1 MLQELPSIDVTS
13 AGSYGNGRPVTLG
26 VPFTPGQL
34 HEITSLGLLSPDGQ
48 PDAVSARSLV
58 CWPDGSVR
66 WALLAF
72 EARQT
77 GEHQVVLNSAGVN
90 EKANAP
96 AWPVRVQETIAGV
109 TLGNGLLE
117 VHLPREGDG
126 PIGALLVDGTHVLQQ
141 AGDFELRVGEASS
154 RFEQSRTLSI
164 LESSAHRARVR
175 VEGAHYTV
183 QGKRCLH
190 YRLDV
195 ELWAGWQ
202 ALRLD
207 YQFFHL
213 EPGQPELEIEEIQV
227 IIRPHLHGSLV
238 RHFQQKRHGTFCVP
252 REVKNP
258 QPVAI
263 RTDKSRTS
271 PYIEDWTM
279 LQDDEQYP
287 PYLQPI
293 VIDTASWLGLQNAE
307 LGVYMQ
313 MHEFVDMR
321 PGRIWSEGNS
331 LGLDVW
337 PKAAGILKLPQGR
350 SRRQTLT
357 LGFLKPSEASAASIS
372 ANLQA
377 LLHEGRAVVNAQWF
391 RQCDAFEQSKVLEPG
406 RNLRFEKFLRRTVRL
421 KTPQDMFDL
430 GDTIEDRLVQADL
443 FQPSYQ
449 AGYRTAGRVP
459 LREGVATP
467 LGEMLRTH
475 REGIEWTG
483 DERFESV
490 WSNNEYDA
498 IHALCSELMR
508 NQRYDLWTHLRQFA
522 RHNIEVDFVHYSDDP
537 WQHHGS
543 PAHSALHN
551 MASAYPSHMWTQGL
565 LEYYCLSGDGDALEV
580 AVKLGDTILRNFQDP
595 VRGQLLK
602 GFNREVGWP
611 ILALVHLADLTD
623 EPRFWQQLAEF
634 VDYLITFDREG
645 CKTPVNLSGVNPRH
659 HMDRQIADS
668 FFGYASMVEGL
679 YLYARLKQ
687 HQPLTK
693 WLIDFL
699 LRLKAA
705 WWQTYREGQSVRVPC
720 VQGMAIGYELSGD
733 LDFLRLGMVALEEL
747 IDSVGWVLP
756 QPNVKSL
763 ATNYRAY
770 IRFLHHAQQA
780 GLLDKLE
787 YRWLPKG
794 FYDFDQAGINAR

>member
-1 MLQELPSIDVTS
+1 MSQKLPLIDVIS
-13 AGSYGNGRPVTLG
+13 VGSPENGWPVTLG
-26 VPFTPGQL
+26 VPFTSGQL
-34 HEITSLGLLSPDGQ
+34 SEATSLGLLNPAGHI
-48 PDAVSARSLV
+48 DAVSVRPLAN
-58 CWPDGSVR
+58 WPDGSVR

-72 EARQT
+72 KAKLT
-77 GEHQVVLNSAGVN
+77 GEYQVVLNSVSEAQDN
-90 EKANAP
+90 NQSEL
-96 AWPVRVQETIAGV
+96 PVRIHETAAGV
-109 TLGNGLLE
+109 TLDNGFVQVQLA
-117 VHLPREGDG
+117 REGEG
-126 PIGALLVDGTHVLQQ
+126 PISELLVNGINLLKS

-154 RFEQSRTLSI
+154 RFEPSRTISV
-164 LESSAHRARVR
+164 LESSPHRARVR
-175 VEGAHYTV
+175 IEAAHYMA
-183 QGKRCLH
+183 QGQRCLH

-213 EPGQPELEIEEIQV
+213 EPGMPELEIEEV
-227 IIRPHLHGSLV
+227 RVMFRPRLHGTLH
-238 RHFQQKRHGTFCVP
+238 RHFHQKRHGTFCVP
-252 REVKNP
+252 REVKTP
-258 QPVAI
+258 HPVAI
-263 RTDKSRTS
+263 RADKSRTS
-271 PYIEDWTM
+271 PYIEDWAM
-279 LQDDEQYP
+279 MQDNEQYP

-293 VIDTASWLGLQNAE
+293 VIDTDSWLGLQNDE

-321 PGRIWSEGNS
+321 PGRIWSQDNY

-337 PKAAGILKLPQGR
+337 PKAAGGLKLPQGR
-350 SRRQTLT
+350 SRRQALT
-357 LGFLKPSEASAASIS
+357 LGFMESEEANASFIATS
-372 ANLQA
+372 LQA
-377 LLHEGRAVVNAQWF
+377 LLHEGRAVVNSQWF

-406 RNLRFEKFLRRTVRL
+406 RNLRFEKFLRRTVQL

-430 GDTIEDRLVQADL
+430 GDTIEDRLVQADIS
-443 FQPSYQ
+443 QPSYQ
-449 AGYRTAGRVP
+449 DGYRAAGRVP
-459 LREGVATP
+459 LREGIATP
-467 LGEMLRTH
+467 LGEMLRSH
-475 REGIEWTG
+475 PEGVEWAG
-483 DERFESV
+483 DERFEAV
-490 WSNNEYDA
+490 WSNNEYDV

-508 NQRYDLWTHLRQFA
+508 NQRSDLWTHLRQFA

-580 AVKLGDTILRNFQDP
+580 AIKLGDTILRNFQDP

-611 ILALVHLADLTD
+611 ILALVHLADLTN

-634 VDYLITFDREG
+634 VDYLIAFDRDD

-679 YLYARLKQ
+679 YLYARLKH
-687 HQPLTK
+687 HQPLTQ
-693 WLIDFL
+693 WLTDFL
-699 LRLKAA
+699 LRLKTA

-720 VQGMAIGYELSGD
+720 VQGMAIGYELSGNE
-733 LDFLRLGMVALEEL
+733 DFLRLGMVALEEL
-747 IDSVGWVLP
+747 TDSVGWILS

-770 IRFLHHAQQA
+770 IRFLHHAEQA
-780 GLLDKLE
+780 GLLSKLE
-787 YRWLPKG
+787 YRWLPEG
-794 FYDFDQAGINAR
+794 FHSSDGNGINGR